1 MVCHSSMA
9 REEKKI
15 FDILASLNPFSANYF
30 QGARSSFHHT
40 EPFPMHWFS
49 LRVGKTASKNDG
61 FSPLKKEILVEDLNL
76 GGIFLV
82 FCTDDTLLP
91 PVWGDWGG
99 NGTGRFLP
107 RSCQLQGTRAQGVGV
122 LSNVNAIIQWSNLL
136 NSYPAHALQ
145 KKNHKWKKKQQ

>member
-1 MVCHSSMA
+1 M
-9 REEKKI
+9 
-15 FDILASLNPFSANYF
+15 
-30 QGARSSFHHT
+30 
-40 EPFPMHWFS
+40 
-49 LRVGKTASKNDG
+49 
-61 FSPLKKEILVEDLNL
+61 EDLNL

-122 LSNVNAIIQWSNLL
+122 LSNVNAIIQ
-136 NSYPAHALQ
+136 
-145 KKNHKWKKKQQ
+145 